1 MLQAL
6 MQVSINGPPL
16 NSDQC
21 KELVRD
27 SLQLWLKQNKRRTL
41 PKKGASTDHHGS
53 VSEHVELADVGV
65 QVETVEADQD
75 KASPN
80 EMALQDEAEAAATAL
95 KLTDQCDDSDYD
107 SEYSESDT
115 D

>member
-1 MLQAL
+1 M
-6 MQVSINGPPL
+6 
-16 NSDQC
+16 
-21 KELVRD
+21 
-27 SLQLWLKQNKRRTL
+27 
-41 PKKGASTDHHGS
+41 
-53 VSEHVELADVGV
+53 GV

-75 KASPN
+75 
-80 EMALQDEAEAAATAL
+80 EVEAAAAAL

>member
-1 MLQAL
+1 M
-6 MQVSINGPPL
+6 
-16 NSDQC
+16 
-21 KELVRD
+21 
-27 SLQLWLKQNKRRTL
+27 
-41 PKKGASTDHHGS
+41 
-53 VSEHVELADVGV
+53 GV

-75 KASPN
+75 EASTN
-80 EMALQDEAEAAATAL
+80 EMALQDEVEAAAATW